1 MMAEKIAFIGIT
13 QDSVAWVTPESS
25 GFRTLPVIDTQD
37 FYRRK
42 SIISRVR
49 SMDLLGILAPLPAE
63 YVTRAIIERPASS
76 MPFSRHVGTV
86 RRLEAV
92 LVVLELLTIPYEF
105 VDKAGWERTMLP
117 RGLKPGAPTRLAS
130 MDIGKRLFPQ
140 HTDTINSIGH
150 ADALLLAEFY
160 RHACNLGL
168 KEVEE

>member
-1 MMAEKIAFIGIT
+1 MTEKLAFVGIT
-13 QDSVAWVTPESS
+13 PDSAAWFTPESS
-25 GFRTLPVIDTQD
+25 DFRPLPVTDVQD
-37 FYRRK
+37 FYRCK

-49 SMDLLGILAPLPAE
+49 SMDLLGLLAPLPVE
-63 YVTRAIIERPASS
+63 YATRAIIERPASS

-105 VDKAGWERTMLP
+105 VDAKEWQRTVLP
-117 RGLKPGAPTRLAS
+117 SGLKAGAPTRRAS

-140 HTDTINSIGH
+140 HSETINSIGH

-160 RHACNLGL
+160 RHASNMGL
-168 KEVEE
+168 KEI